1 MTTSRPADGFETR
14 AVITQHDVSGRDLLV
29 NIAHF
34 QRFKAAANY
43 CGHTSLRNAFAY
55 PTLAP
60 IISSVGGGRR
70 HIIISISR
78 TAIGW
83 WTRQV

>member
-34 QRFKAAANY
+34 QRSKAAANY
-43 CGHTSLRNAFAY
+43 GGHTSPRNAFAY
-55 PTLAP
+55 PTFAPTLAQLE
-60 IISSVGGGRR
+60 VADATLLFRYQGRP
-70 HIIISISR
+70 
-78 TAIGW
+78 
-83 WTRQV
+83 